1 MVRPSAINGMIVVA
15 LRMMKKIAIILLVL
29 LVALQVRADDALP
42 EATVHPNLLDSM
54 PGVEVLQ
61 DSAVGVLLQ
70 AAMQAKLEWVEI
82 DGYRVQI
89 YSSNQQQAAKS
100 EALELETK
108 IKTKIDQSVYVL
120 YLPPFWKVRLG
131 DFRTYEEA
139 REYKKIFVEQFPEMM
154 GDTYIVRDKIQVLK

>member
-1 MVRPSAINGMIVVA
+1 MIDMKRIAVIFCIA
-15 LRMMKKIAIILLVL
+15 LAATAQMLANDSLRIALS
-29 LVALQVRADDALP
+29 
-42 EATVHPNLLDSM
+42 PNLLDSM

-70 AAMQAKLEWVEI
+70 TALQGKMEWVEI

-100 EALELETK
+100 EALDLEDR
-108 IKTKIDQSVYVL
+108 IKEKIDQPVYVL
-120 YLPPFWKVRLG
+120 YIPPFWKVRLG

-139 REYKKIFVEQFPEMM
+139 REYKKLFVDNFPEVM
-154 GDTYIVRDKIQVLK
+154 GDTYIVRDKIQVLQ

>member
-1 MVRPSAINGMIVVA
+1 MIDMKRIAVILCIA
-15 LRMMKKIAIILLVL
+15 LAATAQMRANDSLRIALS
-29 LVALQVRADDALP
+29 
-42 EATVHPNLLDSM
+42 PNLLDSM

-70 AAMQAKLEWVEI
+70 TALQGKMEWVEI

-100 EALELETK
+100 EALDLEDR
-108 IKTKIDQSVYVL
+108 IKEKIDQPVYVL
-120 YLPPFWKVRLG
+120 YIPPFWKVRLG

-139 REYKKIFVEQFPEMM
+139 REYKKLFTKKFDRSRKE
-154 GDTYIVRDKIQVLK
+154 K

>member
-1 MVRPSAINGMIVVA
+1 
-15 LRMMKKIAIILLVL
+15 
-29 LVALQVRADDALP
+29 
-42 EATVHPNLLDSM
+42 M

-70 AAMQAKLEWVEI
+70 TALQGKMEWVEI

-100 EALELETK
+100 EALDLEAR
-108 IKTKIDQSVYVL
+108 IKEKIDQPVYVL
-120 YLPPFWKVRLG
+120 YIPPFWKVRLG

-139 REYKKIFVEQFPEMM
+139 REYKKLFVDNFPEVM
-154 GDTYIVRDKIQVLK
+154 GDTYIVRDKIQVLQ